1 MCESGLRYSYTHHHA
16 HSSIIPT
23 MPPTTS
29 TIPVLPLLRS
39 FAKKPSRYRPSTAFR
54 PSRPLT
60 TTPTTHRPH
69 PGSRSLPSEADNNND
84 SPIKWFEQDLHSP
97 QSPRR
102 PLSAPPDTA
111 EAAKLAAEIRALG
124 AETGDTLSA
133 ASRLA
138 DEALLGPLKG
148 EERERVA
155 KALRERRE
163 RARELR
169 VGRVRGV
176 GRRERGAVRKFEE
189 AVRDAAFALPET
201 GSSSGAA
208 DAEATIPIPVRKQL
222 WRCYARAKRRYSAAF
237 LEELPEK
244 LWTLLWTI
252 QTAAGPENPLA
263 LAHAKVLVEDMQSV
277 GREPTAAQWLLA
289 LEGEFVTGNEGAQER
304 ALRKWEEQYATRRMR
319 STGNNDEGI
328 GSESGAIG
336 ELGGN
341 SGRAEFL
348 QLGLRMH
355 ALLGNV
361 TRAEEIM
368 DELWKMQPD
377 RDPRGRMP
385 VLRAWLR
392 VGEEEGRRKAWALYG
407 LMRTEL
413 EGRGEMGENEF
424 DTFFVAF
431 GEAGAKEEAMEIL
444 EDMEDDWKGKWEIV

>member
-1 MCESGLRYSYTHHHA
+1 
-16 HSSIIPT
+16 

-39 FAKKPSRYRPSTAFR
+39 FAKRPSRYRPSTAFR

-60 TTPTTHRPH
+60 TTPTTHHPH

-84 SPIKWFEQDLHSP
+84 SSIKWFEQDLHSP

-124 AETGDTLSA
+124 AETGDTLSS

-155 KALRERRE
+155 RALKERRE

-176 GRRERGAVRKFEE
+176 GRREGGAVRKFEE
-189 AVRDAAFALPET
+189 AVRDAAFALPEAGT
-201 GSSSGAA
+201 LSGAVGA
-208 DAEATIPIPVRKQL
+208 GEEAEATVPMPVRKQL
-222 WRCYARAKRRYSAAF
+222 WRCYARAKRRYPEAF
-237 LEELPEK
+237 LEALPEK
-244 LWTLLWTI
+244 LWSLLWTT

-263 LAHAKVLVEDMQSV
+263 LAHAKVLVDDMQSV
-277 GREPTAAQWLLA
+277 GRELTTAQWLLA
-289 LEGEFVTGNEGAQER
+289 LEGEFITGDEGAQEG
-304 ALRKWEEQYATRRMR
+304 ALRKWEEQYAAQRSRRDGNTDEAAG
-319 STGNNDEGI
+319 SDSGTTG
-328 GSESGAIG
+328 ESG
-336 ELGGN
+336 ES

-355 ALLGNV
+355 ALLGDV
-361 TRAEEIM
+361 GRAEEIM

-392 VGEEEGRRKAWALYG
+392 VGGEEGRRKAWELYG

-413 EGRGEMGENEF
+413 EERGEMGENEF

-444 EDMEDDWKGKWEIV
+444 EDMEDEWKGKWEIV

>member
-1 MCESGLRYSYTHHHA
+1 
-16 HSSIIPT
+16 

-29 TIPVLPLLRS
+29 PIPILPLLRS
-39 FAKKPSRYRPSTAFR
+39 FAKKPSRCRPPSGFR
-54 PSRPLT
+54 PSRPLST
-60 TTPTTHRPH
+60 SHITHRPH

-84 SPIKWFEQDLHSP
+84 TPIKWFEQDLHSP

-124 AETGDTLSA
+124 AETGDTLSS

-155 KALRERRE
+155 RALRERRE

-176 GRRERGAVRKFEE
+176 GRREGGAVRKFEE
-189 AVRDAAFALPET
+189 AVRDAAFALPEA
-201 GSSSGAA
+201 GASSGVGGVGEEV
-208 DAEATIPIPVRKQL
+208 DAMVPMPVRKQL
-222 WRCYARAKRRYSAAF
+222 WRCYARAKRRYPAAF
-237 LEELPEK
+237 LAALPEK
-244 LWTLLWTI
+244 LWTLLWTV

-263 LAHAKVLVEDMQSV
+263 LAHAKALVDDMQSV
-277 GREPTAAQWLLA
+277 GREPTTAQWLLA
-289 LEGEFVTGNEGAQER
+289 LEGQFITGDQNAQKR
-304 ALRKWEEQYATRRMR
+304 AVGRWEEQYAAQRSRRDR
-319 STGNNDEGI
+319 STAEAA
-328 GSESGAIG
+328 GSESGATG
-336 ELGGN
+336 EMGED

-361 TRAEEIM
+361 TRAEQIM
-368 DELWKMQPD
+368 DELWAMQPD

-392 VGEEEGRRKAWALYG
+392 VGGEEGRRKAWELYG
-407 LMRTEL
+407 LMRTVL
-413 EGRGEMGENEF
+413 EERGEMGENEF

-431 GEAGAKEEAMEIL
+431 GEAGAREEAMEIL
-444 EDMEDDWKGKWEIV
+444 EDMEDEWRGKWEIV